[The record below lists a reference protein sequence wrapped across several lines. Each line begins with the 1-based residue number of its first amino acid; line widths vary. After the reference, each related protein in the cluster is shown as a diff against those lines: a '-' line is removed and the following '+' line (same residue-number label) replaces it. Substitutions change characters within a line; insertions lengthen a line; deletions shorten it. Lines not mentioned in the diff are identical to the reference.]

1 MLLFFFAGSVLVTF
15 GCYFLKMKYLFISF
29 FFLWFIFFFKWKLK
43 YFTKM
48 KKKSKYGKKVVI
60 EKKIVY
66 NGVKI
71 KNKERITYGFE

>member
-1 MLLFFFAGSVLVTF
+1 
-15 GCYFLKMKYLFISF
+15 MKYLFISF
-29 FFLWFIFFFKWKLK
+29 CGLFFFFKWKLK